1 MNISF
6 SDKLSFFKASLKK
19 NAGPLLIG
27 LTFIILGFV
36 VAYIGYFVADNN
48 FLTGFGLTFIAFSVF
63 FLLYTMPSSFMY
75 YYEQEMTKKYGS
87 YTTATVADKRID
99 DYSHTSSTFENGKAK
114 HHEEF
119 LYVIEFTF
127 NYNDQSYSN
136 ECYFNQK
143 ATYERILV
151 GDELPIKF
159 LRHDPNI
166 VTLRR
171 RKLSNE
177 LGISE
182 KLCQ

>member
-1 MNISF
+1 MDIPF
-6 SDKLSFFKASLKK
+6 SDKLKFFKAALK
-19 NAGPLLIG
+19 NNTGPLLIG
-27 LTFIILGFV
+27 LTFIVLGLV
-36 VAYIGYFVADNN
+36 VAYIGYFAAENN
-48 FLTGFGLTFIAFSVF
+48 FLTGFGLTFIAFSGF

-87 YTTATVADKRID
+87 YTSATVADKRID
-99 DYSHTSSTFENGKAK
+99 DYSHTSSTLENGQAK
-114 HHEEF
+114 HYEEF
-119 LYVIEFTF
+119 LYVIEFVF
-127 NYNDQSYSN
+127 NYKDKSYSS
-136 ECYFNQK
+136 ECYFNEK
-143 ATYERILV
+143 ETYERILI

-182 KLCQ
+182 KMCQ